1 MREAP
6 FVHLH
11 VHSEYSILD
20 GACRIPELAARAAE
34 LEMPAVALTDHGS
47 LAGAVELYREA
58 GKAGIKPII
67 GCEVYVADDRRAQK
81 KGYAHLT
88 LLAESNEGYAN
99 LIKLASAGFLEG
111 YYYKPR
117 VDWELLAERSKGLIA
132 LSGCL
137 SGRVCKALENGNRAE
152 AETELGRLRDIFGAD
167 NTFVEI
173 QDAGLEV
180 QKGINATLAEISQT
194 TGLPLVATGDV
205 HYLNHEDARAHEALL
220 CIQSGDS
227 LQNPSHWRFDTD
239 QFYLKC
245 PAEMAADFAGYPEA
259 VRRTL
264 EIAERCNVT
273 MELGRILL
281 PRFPVPNGREAFD
294 YLVELCEKGLQ
305 KRYGTV
311 TSELQ
316 DRLKFEL
323 KTIKEMGFADYFLI
337 VWDFIA
343 FAKRNGIG
351 VGPGRGSAA
360 GSLAAYCL
368 EITDVDPMK
377 YGLLFERFLN
387 PGRKSMPDMDLDFS
401 VQGRDQVINYVADKY
416 GRDRVAQIITFGTM
430 MARAAV
436 RDAGRVLDIP
446 YGTVD
451 RIAKLI
457 PEGPKVYL
465 DDCLKAGAELKK
477 SYDEDEITRQIVDLA
492 KPLEGLV
499 RQDSIHAAGV
509 VIGDR
514 PLTDYVPL
522 QQKGLDQEVVTQF
535 AMGDVEALGLL
546 KIDFLGLR
554 NLDVIDKAEELTGVD
569 IAQIPL
575 DDSKTYQMLA
585 RGESVGVFQFEGS
598 GMREALRQVKPTQ
611 FEDLIALVALY
622 RPGPMGYIP
631 VYGKRKAGQEQVQY
645 IDDRLRGITQSTH
658 GICLTGDTLVFDATS
673 GRRVRLDE
681 LSSVDHVQV
690 QGVDNDWAP
699 AHARITAWMDNGIRP
714 VYEVTLRNGTTVR
727 ATANHEFLT
736 EDGWLRL
743 DQLRQ
748 GDFIGTPPKLSTLR
762 EPAPLDGRGRARLK
776 VLAQLLGDGSLT
788 SSHPCFYSS
797 DEALLGDFETACRRG
812 FDDLK
817 LVRYERDRGVVA
829 LRVTR
834 AKRSRSIYHEPSTLE
849 RWLRSEGLRWKASD
863 GRSADGNRRGPA
875 SAEKWVPESV
885 FELGEEEI
893 ARFLAAIWDCDGH
906 VGEEAASFKTI
917 SRRLAVDIQTLLLR
931 LGIRSEVHS
940 SEYFASERRQQVKRT
955 AYQVSPHGT
964 QRFAELIQPF
974 MTTSKGLV
982 TTRAQERVRSI
993 DRTHALSE
1001 ILEATRELVPVGA
1014 QRQRGGQLSIRALA
1028 AQTGIDRQ
1036 HFLPNARQRKRI
1048 DVACVAPLV
1057 DRFDLPSAGRAAR
1070 VAWQEIVSIEPIG
1083 EERVYDITVDRLH
1096 NFVANNVI
1104 VHNCIYQE
1112 QYMEI
1117 AKQLAGFSPAE
1128 ADDLRKAIGKKIH
1141 TLMASLKD
1149 KFLEGCAA
1157 NRVTPAVANQLWKD
1171 MEQAQDYSFNKS
1183 HAACYALIA
1192 YRTAYLRAHRP
1203 AEYMAALISSVMST
1217 KDRVPF
1223 YVAACDEM
1231 GIEVEPPDVNVSA
1244 EDFRVVEGKIRF
1256 GLNAVKNVGESAV
1269 RSILAAREEGGHFTT
1284 IWDFCERVDPQV
1296 VNKRA
1301 LESLVK
1307 CGAFDSTGASRKGM
1321 WEVLE
1326 RALGRGAQEHAD
1338 RLSGQSSIFELG
1350 DEPAANGP
1358 KHHDPIPSEEWEKAE
1373 KLAFE
1378 KEALGLYVSEHPLS
1392 GIREALRRKT
1402 DAQMVELERR
1412 RDGDVVTVG
1421 GIVGA
1426 LRQTTTKK
1434 GEPMVFMRLDDVSG
1448 SVETIVFNSVYGAAR
1463 DLLEA
1468 DRILV
1473 VKGRIDHKEG
1483 ETKLIAMEVAPFE
1496 ATPERSE
1503 VRLKLDARKA
1513 PAGTIQELAALLREY
1528 PGEAPVVAAIET
1540 SGGPLTLAF
1549 GPDYRVRPEPDL
1561 FAEVKSLLGEAAIS

>member
-1 MREAP
+1 MPEAP

-67 GCEVYVADDRRAQK
+67 GCEAYVADDRRAQK

-239 QFYLKC
+239 QFYLKS

-281 PRFPVPNGREAFD
+281 PKFPVPDGRDAFD

-368 EITDVDPMK
+368 EITDVDPMQ

-465 DDCLKAGAELKK
+465 DDCLKPGAELKK
-477 SYDEDEITRQIVDLA
+477 SYDEDEVTRQIVDLA

-522 QQKGLDQEVVTQF
+522 QQKGPDQEVVTQF

-631 VYGKRKAGQEQVQY
+631 VYGKRKAGQEQV
-645 IDDRLRGITQSTH
+645 S
-658 GICLTGDTLVFDATS
+658 FP
-673 GRRVRLDE
+673 DE
-681 LSSVDHVQV
+681 
-690 QGVDNDWAP
+690 
-699 AHARITAWMDNGIRP
+699 
-714 VYEVTLRNGTTVR
+714 
-727 ATANHEFLT
+727 
-736 EDGWLRL
+736 
-743 DQLRQ
+743 
-748 GDFIGTPPKLSTLR
+748 
-762 EPAPLDGRGRARLK
+762 RLK
-776 VLAQLLGDGSLT
+776 PIT
-788 SSHPCFYSS
+788 
-797 DEALLGDFETACRRG
+797 
-812 FDDLK
+812 
-817 LVRYERDRGVVA
+817 
-829 LRVTR
+829 
-834 AKRSRSIYHEPSTLE
+834 
-849 RWLRSEGLRWKASD
+849 
-863 GRSADGNRRGPA
+863 GP
-875 SAEKWVPESV
+875 
-885 FELGEEEI
+885 
-893 ARFLAAIWDCDGH
+893 
-906 VGEEAASFKTI
+906 TY
-917 SRRLAVDIQTLLLR
+917 
-931 LGIRSEVHS
+931 GI
-940 SEYFASERRQQVKRT
+940 
-955 AYQVSPHGT
+955 
-964 QRFAELIQPF
+964 
-974 MTTSKGLV
+974 
-982 TTRAQERVRSI
+982 
-993 DRTHALSE
+993 
-1001 ILEATRELVPVGA
+1001 
-1014 QRQRGGQLSIRALA
+1014 
-1028 AQTGIDRQ
+1028 
-1036 HFLPNARQRKRI
+1036 
-1048 DVACVAPLV
+1048 
-1057 DRFDLPSAGRAAR
+1057 
-1070 VAWQEIVSIEPIG
+1070 
-1083 EERVYDITVDRLH
+1083 
-1096 NFVANNVI
+1096 
-1104 VHNCIYQE
+1104 CIYQE

-1192 YRTAYLRAHRP
+1192 YRTAYLKAHRP

-1244 EDFRVVEGKIRF
+1244 EDFRVVEEKIRF

-1269 RSILAAREEGGHFTT
+1269 RSILAAREEGGPFTS
-1284 IWDFCERVDPQV
+1284 IWEFCERVDPQV

-1326 RALGRGAQEHAD
+1326 DSLSWGGRQQAD
-1338 RLSGQSSIFELG
+1338 RLAGQSSIFDLG
-1350 DEPAANGP
+1350 DEAEERPR
-1358 KHHDPIPSEEWEKAE
+1358 HHRPIPSDEWEKAE
-1373 KLAFE
+1373 KLAYE

-1426 LRQTTTKK
+1426 LRQTMTKK

-1448 SVETIVFNSVYGAAR
+1448 SVEAIVFNSVYGAAR